1 MSKLVVINATAAIEG
16 GALIVLKQLLFN
28 SPNLLRFIVFVS
40 VDFDKLPKS
49 DHIKYVNP
57 TVKSGFK
64 RLYWD
69 NFGLNSWCRTNDVKP
84 TLIISMQNTG
94 VKINGGVKQLI
105 YYHQTIPLYPYSWNL
120 FKKSERNL
128 WLYKN
133 IYPFF
138 VKQHISE
145 NTIFVVQFD
154 WIKRELAKRL
164 SIDHKIIKVINPT
177 ASEID
182 NLSVKEIDLNNKFNI
197 FYPASYFRFKNH
209 LEIINALNYLK
220 QIGKNLDNLKIYFT
234 LEKSAA
240 LGLVSIISQYGLL
253 DYFEFV
259 GNLDF
264 EQVLQYYKSC
274 DLIVFPSYLES
285 FGLPLVEAAKFGKK
299 ILAADLDY
307 VREVLA
313 GYNGVTYLTIHS
325 PCAWGNAIYQ
335 CTKQQEQFNFWEP
348 EFAKNSWSKFFE
360 LVENFIRK

>member
-1 MSKLVVINATAAIEG
+1 MSKLVVINATAATEG
-16 GALIVLKQLLFN
+16 GALIILTQLLFN
-28 SPNLLRFIVFVS
+28 SPNFIQFIVFVS
-40 VDFDKLPKS
+40 IDFNNLPKLA
-49 DHIKYVNP
+49 HVKYVNP

-69 NFGLNSWCRTNDVKP
+69 NFGLNSWCKTNHVNP

-94 VKINGGVKQLI
+94 VKIDGGVKQLI

-120 FKKSERNL
+120 FKKSERKL
-128 WLYKN
+128 WFYKN

-154 WIKRELAKRL
+154 WIKRELSKRL
-164 SIDHKIIKVINPT
+164 SIDPLVVHVVNPT
-177 ASEID
+177 ASQIND
-182 NLSVKEIDLNNKFNI
+182 LSVKQIRLNDKFNI
-197 FYPASYFRFKNH
+197 FYPASYFNYKNH
-209 LEIINALNYLK
+209 LEIVNALNYLK

-240 LGLVSIISQYGLL
+240 LALVSIISECESL
-253 DYFEFV
+253 DSFEFV
-259 GNLDF
+259 GSLDF
-264 EQVLQYYKSC
+264 KQVFQYYKSC

-307 VREVLA
+307 AREVLA
-313 GYNGVTYLTIHS
+313 GYDGVIYLPIHN
-325 PCAWGNAIYQ
+325 PDAWGDAIYK
-335 CTKQQEQFNFWEP
+335 CSEKQEKFNSWEP
-348 EFAKNSWSKFFE
+348 EFAKNSWGKFFE
-360 LVENFIRK
+360 LVENFTRE